1 MSDGSE
7 LSPITG
13 ETEFTDQYGHE
24 QHIVTH
30 ADGTSEQYSYDNHG
44 GFNEI
49 HTDPTTG
56 STESGVTG
64 DGTQY
69 TQELDTNGT
78 LTGGE
83 YADAHGDTAS
93 VSLGSDGYYS
103 ESADLADGSHVEISH
118 ATSPSFAN

>member
-1 MSDGSE
+1 MSDGSDG

-24 QHIVTH
+24 EHIVTH
-30 ADGTSEQYSYDNHG
+30 ADGTSEQYSYDNAG

-49 HTDPTTG
+49 HTDPTSG

-93 VSLGSDGYYS
+93 VSLGS
-103 ESADLADGSHVEISH
+103 
-118 ATSPSFAN
+118 